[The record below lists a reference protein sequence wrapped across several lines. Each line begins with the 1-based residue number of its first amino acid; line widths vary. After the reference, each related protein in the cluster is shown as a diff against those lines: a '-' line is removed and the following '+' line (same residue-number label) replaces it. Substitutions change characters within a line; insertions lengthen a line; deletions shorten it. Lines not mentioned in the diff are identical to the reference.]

1 MTVPVPPTPRRGL
14 PRLPEEG
21 LLASV
26 LLSFLATA
34 GLFYVNIMAALV
46 DGLTSGAG
54 LTAKQAGLV
63 ASANVY
69 GAAVGALTAVFII
82 RRLPWRPTAVTVLL
96 LLITVDLASTLI
108 MAPELLIAVRFLHGV
123 MGGLLV
129 GVAFAV
135 IARTRTPDRT
145 FGMLLVVQF
154 GLGGLGLMFLPRLVP
169 VFGHGVLF
177 LALAAFSAVTLAM
190 TPFLGEYRRAPVQ
203 TAQTPDAAIQWRP
216 LIPVFVALFL
226 FQAANMGLAAYI
238 IGLGKA
244 SGLKLGFITDCLGAA
259 NWIGALGSLLVVM
272 LGVKYGRLGP
282 LLVGLGLTLVGTF
295 VFHFSQ
301 LPWVFLVANI
311 GTAITWSFVIPY
323 LLGMSAAFDKAGQMA
338 ALAGFFS
345 KMGLATGPAVAAFV
359 VADGDYGSLINLAV
373 VGLAFSGAAAIFP
386 ALGLDRQRWPARPPA
401 PAT

>member
-1 MTVPVPPTPRRGL
+1 MTDDVLSAPAPRRGL
-14 PRLPEEG
+14 PHVPEDS

-46 DGLTSGAG
+46 DGLISGAG
-54 LTAKQAGLV
+54 LTPKQAGLV

-69 GAAVGALTAVFII
+69 GAALGALIAVFII
-82 RRLPWRPTAVTVLL
+82 RRLPWRPTALSVLCG
-96 LLITVDLASTLI
+96 LIAVDLISTLI
-108 MAPELLIAVRFLHGV
+108 KAPDLLIGLRFFHGL

-135 IARTRTPDRT
+135 IARTKTPDRT

-190 TPFLGEYRRAPVQ
+190 TPFLGVYAPRPAPSPLAAR
-203 TAQTPDAAIQWRP
+203 TATRWVPLILAFAAI
-216 LIPVFVALFL
+216 FL

-244 SGLKLGFITDCLGAA
+244 AGLELGLITSTLGAA
-259 NWIGALGSLLVVM
+259 NWIGALGSMLVVAI
-272 LGVKYGRLGP
+272 GVRFGRFWP
-282 LLVGLGLTLVGTF
+282 LMAGLALTLGGTWA
-295 VFHFSQ
+295 FHFSG
-301 LPWVFLVANI
+301 LPWIFLIANI
-311 GTAITWSFVIPY
+311 GTAVTWAFVIPY
-323 LLGMSAAFDKAGQMA
+323 LLGMCAAFDSVGQMA
-338 ALAGFFS
+338 ALGGFFS
-345 KMGLATGPAVAAFV
+345 KMGLASGPALAAFV
-359 VADGDYGSLINLAV
+359 VVGGQYDGLINLAV
-373 VGLAFSGAAAIFP
+373 AGLLLSGLASIAP
-386 ALGLDRQRWPARPPA
+386 ALALDRQRPPA
-401 PAT
+401 

>member
-1 MTVPVPPTPRRGL
+1 MTDDALSAPAARRGL
-14 PRLPEEG
+14 PKVPEDS

-46 DGLTSGAG
+46 DGLISGAG
-54 LTAKQAGLV
+54 LTARQAGLV

-96 LLITVDLASTLI
+96 GLITIDLASTLLRD
-108 MAPELLIAVRFLHGV
+108 PQVLIAVRFLHGLV
-123 MGGLLV
+123 GGLLV

-135 IARTRTPDRT
+135 IARTKAPDRT

-169 VFGHGVLF
+169 VFGPGVLF
-177 LALAAFSAVTLAM
+177 IALATFSLATLAM
-190 TPFLGEYRRAPVQ
+190 TPFLGAYEAAPKV
-203 TAQTPDAAIQWRP
+203 AATGPKAPTRWIP
-216 LIPVFVALFL
+216 LVLVFVAIFL

-238 IGLGKA
+238 IGLGKGA
-244 SGLKLGFITDCLGAA
+244 GLELGFITDTLGAA
-259 NWIGALGSLLVVM
+259 NWIGALGSVLVVVM
-272 LGVKYGRLGP
+272 GARFGRFWP
-282 LLVGLGLTLVGTF
+282 VVAGLALTLAGTWA
-295 VFHFSQ
+295 FHFSE
-301 LPWVFLVANI
+301 LPWVYLVANI
-311 GTAITWSFVIPY
+311 GTAITWAFVIPY

-345 KMGLATGPAVAAFV
+345 KMGLASGPAMAAFV
-359 VADGDYGSLINLAV
+359 AGGGQYDGLINISVL
-373 VGLAFSGAAAIFP
+373 GLALSGLASIAP
-386 ALGLDRQRWPARPPA
+386 ALALDRQRPPG
-401 PAT
+401 

>member
-1 MTVPVPPTPRRGL
+1 MTDDALSAPVPRRGV
-14 PRLPEEG
+14 PKVPEDS
-21 LLASV
+21 LVASV

-46 DGLTSGAG
+46 DGLISGGG

-82 RRLPWRPTAVTVLL
+82 RRLPWRPTAITVLL
-96 LLITVDLASTLI
+96 GLITIDLASTLLRD
-108 MAPELLIAVRFLHGV
+108 PQVLIAVRFLHGLV
-123 MGGLLV
+123 GGLLV

-169 VFGHGVLF
+169 IFGPGVLF
-177 LALAAFSAVTLAM
+177 LALAAFSLATLAM
-190 TPFLGEYRRAPVQ
+190 TPFLGAYHAAPRVAKADPRAPTRWIPLVLVF
-203 TAQTPDAAIQWRP
+203 AAI
-216 LIPVFVALFL
+216 FL

-238 IGLGKA
+238 IGLGKSA
-244 SGLKLGFITDCLGAA
+244 GLNLGFITETLGAA
-259 NWIGALGSLLVVM
+259 NWIGALGSVLVVVM
-272 LGVKYGRLGP
+272 GIRFGRFWP
-282 LLVGLGLTLVGTF
+282 VVAGLALTLGGTWA
-295 VFHFSQ
+295 FHFSG

-311 GTAITWSFVIPY
+311 GTAITWAFVIPY

-345 KMGLATGPAVAAFV
+345 KMGLASGPALAAFV
-359 VADGDYGSLINLAV
+359 AAGGEYDGLINISVL
-373 VGLAFSGAAAIFP
+373 GLALSGVAAAAP
-386 ALGLDRQRWPARPPA
+386 ALLLDRQRPPG
-401 PAT
+401 

>member
-1 MTVPVPPTPRRGL
+1 MTDDVLSAPAPRRGL
-14 PRLPEEG
+14 PHVPEDS

-46 DGLTSGAG
+46 DGLISGAG
-54 LTAKQAGLV
+54 LAPKDAGLV

-69 GAAVGALTAVFII
+69 GAALGALVAVFII
-82 RRLPWRPTAVTVLL
+82 RRLPWRQTALSVLCG
-96 LLITVDLASTLI
+96 
-108 MAPELLIAVRFLHGV
+108 LIAVDLVSTLVKAPDLLIGLRFFHGL

-135 IARTRTPDRT
+135 IARTKTPDRT

-190 TPFLGEYRRAPVQ
+190 TPFLGVYRPRPAPSPLAARAATRWVPLLL
-203 TAQTPDAAIQWRP
+203 AFAAI
-216 LIPVFVALFL
+216 FL

-244 SGLKLGFITDCLGAA
+244 AGLELGLITSTLGAA
-259 NWIGALGSLLVVM
+259 NWIGALGSMLVVAI
-272 LGVKYGRLGP
+272 GVRFGRFWP
-282 LLVGLGLTLVGTF
+282 LAAGLALTLGGTWA
-295 VFHFSQ
+295 FHFSG
-301 LPWVFLVANI
+301 LPWIFLAANI
-311 GTAITWSFVIPY
+311 GTAVTWAFVIPY
-323 LLGMSAAFDKAGQMA
+323 LLGMCAAFDTVGQMA
-338 ALAGFFS
+338 ALGGFFS
-345 KMGLATGPAVAAFV
+345 KMGLASGPALAAFV
-359 VADGDYGSLINLAV
+359 VAGGQYDGLINLAV
-373 VGLAFSGAAAIFP
+373 AGLLLSGLASIAP
-386 ALGLDRQRWPARPPA
+386 ALALDRQRPPA
-401 PAT
+401 

>member
-1 MTVPVPPTPRRGL
+1 MTDDALNAPPARRGP
-14 PRLPEEG
+14 PRVPEDS

-46 DGLTSGAG
+46 DGLISGAG

-96 LLITVDLASTLI
+96 GLITIDLASTLLRD
-108 MAPELLIAVRFLHGV
+108 PQVLIAVRFLHGLV
-123 MGGLLV
+123 GGLLV

-135 IARTRTPDRT
+135 IARTKAPDRT

-169 VFGHGVLF
+169 VFGPGVLF
-177 LALAAFSAVTLAM
+177 VALATFSLATLVM
-190 TPFLGEYRRAPVQ
+190 TPFLGAYEAAPKV
-203 TAQTPDAAIQWRP
+203 AATGPKAPTRWIP
-216 LIPVFVALFL
+216 LVLVFVGIFL

-238 IGLGKA
+238 IGLGKGA
-244 SGLKLGFITDCLGAA
+244 GLELGFITDTLGAA
-259 NWIGALGSLLVVM
+259 NWIGALGSALVVFM
-272 LGVKYGRLGP
+272 GARFGRFWP
-282 LLVGLGLTLVGTF
+282 VVAGLALTLAGTWA
-295 VFHFSQ
+295 FHFSE
-301 LPWVFLVANI
+301 LPWVYLVANI
-311 GTAITWSFVIPY
+311 GTAITWAFVIPY

-345 KMGLATGPAVAAFV
+345 KMGLASGPAMAAFV
-359 VADGDYGSLINLAV
+359 ASGGQYDGLINISVL
-373 VGLAFSGAAAIFP
+373 GLALSGLASIAP
-386 ALGLDRQRWPARPPA
+386 ALALDRQRPPG
-401 PAT
+401 